1 MNNRLPPAWA
11 KHLKSGPAPKPRL
24 PQPNPTVAKPL
35 VRAANDARARAD
47 DQLLM
52 QAYEHQQA
60 KRLAEAQDICLEVLS
75 RTPNHPLALYIM
87 GTVCLGYDDEA
98 ALRYFGRAIAEEPR
112 NPYYHLSLGEAYGK
126 LSEFSV
132 AVNHIQYALEVQ
144 PDLIEALCALGRVYT
159 QFDKPDLALPLYEK
173 ALKIN
178 RDHPK

>member
-24 PQPNPTVAKPL
+24 PQANPTVAKPL
-35 VRAANDARARAD
+35 ERAANDARARAD
-47 DQLLM
+47 EQLLV

-60 KRLAEAQDICLEVLS
+60 KRLAEAQDLCLEVLT
-75 RTPNHPLALYIM
+75 RTPYHPLALYIM
-87 GTVCLGYDDEA
+87 GTVYLGYDDEA

-132 AVNHIQYALEVQ
+132 AVNHIQYALEVR
-144 PDLIEALCALGRVYT
+144 PDLIEAPVCLGACLYPVRQTRPGLAAL
-159 QFDKPDLALPLYEK
+159 
-173 ALKIN
+173 
-178 RDHPK
+178 